1 MKDTHSIILAGVM
14 ALSLSACS
22 TTRNRTKSL
31 ATMAG
36 AAVIGGTIGA
46 MVAPKNENG
55 MAHTA
60 LWGGVSAAS
69 AGAISLFVFDEEA
82 KREAAEVRAS
92 KLEKELGEFRASIE
106 PQLVASN
113 EVQATK
119 SLPPQLQHL
128 VTPAKWSLYRVD
140 RWTTVGDNELVHQDQ
155 LFRFEQSQLNP
166 QAPKPKG
173 E

>member
-1 MKDTHSIILAGVM
+1 M
-14 ALSLSACS
+14 ALSLAACS

-31 ATMAG
+31 VTMAG
-36 AAVIGGTIGA
+36 AAVVGGTIGA
-46 MVAPKNENG
+46 LTAPKNENA

-82 KREAAEVRAS
+82 KREAAEARAS
-92 KLEKELGEFRASIE
+92 RLEKELGEFRASIE
-106 PQLVASN
+106 PQLVGSN
-113 EVQATK
+113 EVQTTK
-119 SLPPQLQHL
+119 NLPDKLKHL

-155 LFRFEQSQLNP
+155 VFRFEQSQLNL
-166 QAPKPKG
+166 QAPQPKKG